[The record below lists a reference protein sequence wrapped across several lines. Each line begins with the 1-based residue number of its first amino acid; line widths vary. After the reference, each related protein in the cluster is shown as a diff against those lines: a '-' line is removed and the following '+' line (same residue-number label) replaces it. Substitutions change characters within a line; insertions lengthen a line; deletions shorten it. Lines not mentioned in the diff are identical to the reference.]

1 MDLIGAKIQYLC
13 TNYSYES
20 THHSLAFQA
29 NIYVLLLQIR

>member
-13 TNYSYES
+13 TNFYES